1 MSTNSRFTLSL
12 LAASAVGVGTIAAV
26 AQTVLPDAPTTAVE
40 RAVPNATDADARIV
54 PAQFL
59 GGKGSRGGRGMR
71 GAMMGAFQD
80 ADADGNGALTQA
92 EIDQFLA
99 TQLTN
104 ADADANG
111 SVSLNEFQTIYAERT
126 RPNMVDAFQRLDDD
140 GDGQITSA
148 ELSDRFGTI
157 VRRMDR
163 NGDDAL
169 SMEDRGRRGD
179 RGGRRGRDR
188 GDRG

>member
-1 MSTNSRFTLSL
+1 MSKSSRFTLSL

-26 AQTVLPDAPTTAVE
+26 AQTVLPEAPAAAVE
-40 RAVPNATDADARIV
+40 RAAPGATDADARVV
-54 PAQFL
+54 PAQFF
-59 GGKGSRGGRGMR
+59 GGKRGRGGRGMR

-80 ADADGNGALTQA
+80 ADADGNGSLTQV

-99 TQLTN
+99 AQL
-104 ADADANG
+104 ADADADTNG
-111 SVSLNEFQTIYAERT
+111 SVNLDEFQTIYLERT
-126 RPNMVDAFQRLDDD
+126 RPNMVDAFQRLDED

-157 VRRMDR
+157 VQRMDR

-179 RGGRRGRDR
+179 RDGRRGRDR
-188 GDRG
+188 GDRS